1 MKINRNNYETFF
13 IDYLEGNL
21 DEKLVDD
28 FIEFIQQ
35 NPDLKEEMELINS
48 VTLKPDQAEFNKKE
62 NLYKEKLDIE
72 SEFSR
77 MAIAELEGDLSDSE
91 KKEFEEYL
99 SYHPEKQKDKALF
112 AKTKLYP
119 DKNIVFKNKSKLRR
133 NSVGRSIFLWAGRVA
148 AVLIVAL
155 ISYTLINQ
163 NSEELLEQPQIAVNE
178 NKVSEESDNSSETVT
193 EESTEEEM
201 AENQKS
207 PVDKEK
213 DKKSPPTKE
222 QIKEI
227 ETTPVK
233 KAEPAK
239 GHKSLRENSKGRIE
253 HDLVAEVRMP
263 IEAPQRL
270 GTLSAQVKKSEPGP
284 ALAAMNYYIPLIQ
297 EFPEEKLIGDV
308 VKEKTGINDL
318 SLNKITKAGLNLV
331 SAFSKDNLS
340 YETNENG
347 NITEVN
353 FDSRLLAFSIPTNNE
368 SGE

>member
-1 MKINRNNYETFF
+1 MKINRNNYEAYF

-21 DEKLVDD
+21 DENLVND

-48 VTLKPDQAEFNKKE
+48 VTLKPDQAEFDKKE
-62 NLYKEKLDIE
+62 DLYKEKLDID
-72 SEFSR
+72 SEFGR
-77 MAIAELEGDLSDSE
+77 MAIADLEGDLTDSE
-91 KKEFEEYL
+91 KKDFEEYL
-99 SYHPEKQKDKALF
+99 SKHPEKQKDKVLF

-119 DKNIVFKNKSKLRR
+119 DKSIIFNNKSKLRK
-133 NSVGRSIFLWAGRVA
+133 NSVGRSIFLWAGRA
-148 AVLIVAL
+148 AAILIVAL
-155 ISYTLINQ
+155 VSYTLILQ
-163 NSEELLEQPQIAVNE
+163 NSEEILEQPQIAVNE
-178 NKVSEESDNSSETVT
+178 KKVSEESDKSSETVK
-193 EESTEEEM
+193 EEPTEEEM

-207 PVDKEK
+207 PIDKEK
-213 DKKSPPTKE
+213 DKKSPASKE

-227 ETTPVK
+227 KTPVK
-233 KAEPAK
+233 KEQPAK
-239 GHKSLRENSKGRIE
+239 EHKSLRENTKGRIE
-253 HDLVAEVRMP
+253 HDLVADVRTP

-270 GTLSAQVKKSEPGP
+270 GTLSAKVKKSEPGP
-284 ALAAMNYYIPLIQ
+284 ALAAMNYYIPVIR
-297 EFPEEKLIGDV
+297 EFPEERLIGDV
-308 VKEKTGINDL
+308 VKEKTGLNDL